1 MIFILGDNHVSQLK
15 GKHMLLGIVGLVV
28 GFVAGVLVG
37 RRNKSAVEA
46 AVAEAKVDLAKAQA
60 EAAALKAKI

>member
-15 GKHMLLGIVGLVV
+15 GKHMLTGIVGLVV

-60 EAAALKAKI
+60 EAAALKAKL